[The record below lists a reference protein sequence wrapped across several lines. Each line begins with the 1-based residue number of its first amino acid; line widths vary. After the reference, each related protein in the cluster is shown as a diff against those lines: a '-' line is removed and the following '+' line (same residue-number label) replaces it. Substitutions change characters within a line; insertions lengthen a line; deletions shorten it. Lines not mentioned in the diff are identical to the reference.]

1 MSDNP
6 WLTPVQEPAPEP
18 VAPAPRPWAPGADV
32 AAVPGLPVAAVEQA
46 PGGGL
51 WVVGAHGGA
60 GASTLAALLGAGD
73 AGRCWPLDPS
83 GRTRVV
89 VAARTSAYGI
99 GCAQEAAMQ
108 WAAGG
113 APPGTELLAVAW
125 VADAPG
131 RLPRALAKRLGLVS
145 GAFPVAV
152 RVPWVGAWRVGGQGP
167 LPVPK
172 NVWRSLSALP
182 QMREET

>member
-6 WLTPVQEPAPEP
+6 WLAPVREPAPEP
-18 VAPAPRPWAPGADV
+18 VAPAPRPWAPGAAVEAV
-32 AAVPGLPVAAVEQA
+32 AGLPVAAVEQE
-46 PGGGL
+46 PRGGM

-60 GASTLAALLGAGD
+60 GTTTLAALLGVGD
-73 AGRCWPLDPS
+73 AGRCWPLGPS
-83 GRTRVV
+83 GSTRVV
-89 VAARTSAYGI
+89 VVARTSAYGI
-99 GCAQEAAMQ
+99 ACAQEAAMQ

-113 APPGTELLAVAW
+113 APGAELVAVAW

-145 GAFPVAV
+145 GAFPLAV
-152 RVPWVGAWRVGGQGP
+152 RVPWVGAWRLGGQGT

-172 NVWRSLSALP
+172 GVWKALSTLP
-182 QMREET
+182 QRREETS